1 MSFADDERID
11 WDEFVRKFYIT
22 GSVTLM
28 QCRFLCSDIPIT
40 IGFCDGVL
48 CLKYPLSLYTQIM
61 IRISSGISPSV
72 STRFHTIP

>member
-48 CLKYPLSLYTQIM
+48 CIISLYPNNDQDFIGNFPVCFNPLSHYTL
-61 IRISSGISPSV
+61 
-72 STRFHTIP
+72 T